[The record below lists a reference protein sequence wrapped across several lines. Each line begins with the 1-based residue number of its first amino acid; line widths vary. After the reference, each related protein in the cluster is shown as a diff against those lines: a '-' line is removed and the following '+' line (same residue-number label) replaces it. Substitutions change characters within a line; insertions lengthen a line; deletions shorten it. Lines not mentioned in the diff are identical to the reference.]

1 MSTTQQDKP
10 RGKPR
15 KRGQKADRRG
25 QKPGQQQSPKADQP
39 DESEISA
46 MVASTD
52 AMVASTDAMVASTD
66 VSASDAAE
74 PAEIPLIDE
83 VDMPLAGE
91 ADAPLIGEVLP
102 PDVSSTRATAPIDYH
117 PISLQTIVHA
127 YANYSIRSFEEN
139 RSFVE
144 KLIAVRSF
152 DQAIEVQTGFARQ
165 AYANFVAESQKICEL
180 YGELARQI
188 VRPWERFV
196 VTPAERHIW

>member
-10 RGKPR
+10 GGKPR

-25 QKPGQQQSPKADQP
+25 QKPGQQQSPKLDQP

-52 AMVASTDAMVASTD
+52 AMVASTD
-66 VSASDAAE
+66 VSASDAAA
-74 PAEIPLIDE
+74 PAEMSLIGE
-83 VDMPLAGE
+83 VDVPLTGE
-91 ADAPLIGEVLP
+91 VDAPLIGEVLP
-102 PDVSSTRATAPIDYH
+102 PDVSSMRATAPIDYH

-165 AYANFVAESQKICEL
+165 AYTNFVAESQKICEL

-188 VRPWERFV
+188 FRPWERFV

>member
-10 RGKPR
+10 GGKPR
-15 KRGQKADRRG
+15 KRGPKADRRG

-66 VSASDAAE
+66 VSASDAAA
-74 PAEIPLIDE
+74 PAEMSSIDE

-91 ADAPLIGEVLP
+91 VDAPLTGEVLP

-117 PISLQTIVHA
+117 PVSLQTIVHA